1 MKSFLS
7 LEFNRYI
14 TATDRLNSMLL
25 TSAKRVKELEAKN
38 EQLQQ
43 QLKES
48 NSEIKDLYSGKLG
61 ACHTCE
67 QVAELNIKL
76 EQQLKEADSVM
87 SELAD
92 LMEAIREGEYKP
104 DTLTNQPFRNY
115 LTKYKVK
122 E

>member
-1 MKSFLS
+1 MEIREMKSFLS
-7 LEFNRYI
+7 SEFNRYI

-25 TSAKRVKELEAKN
+25 TSAKRVEELEAKN

-48 NSEIKDLYSGKLG
+48 KVEIKDLYSGRLG

-76 EQQLKEADSVM
+76 EQQLKEADRLLDTYNEMIKHDYNSAKVFGTNI
-87 SELAD
+87 D
-92 LMEAIREGEYKP
+92 EYF
-104 DTLTNQPFRNY
+104 N
-115 LTKYKVK
+115 KYK

>member
-38 EQLQQ
+38 EQLE
-43 QLKES
+43 K
-48 NSEIKDLYSGKLG
+48 
-61 ACHTCE
+61 
-67 QVAELNIKL
+67 
-76 EQQLKEADSVM
+76 QLKEANEVIKTYSRIDVVVNTGY
-87 SELAD
+87 ELVD
-92 LMEAIREGEYKP
+92 INEYTKE
-104 DTLTNQPFRNY
+104 Y
-115 LTKYKVK
+115 LNKYKVK